1 MNTETMKYYYENGL
15 WDIVRLDKLL
25 AAEKI
30 TKAQYDEITAE
41 ADRK

>member
-15 WDIVRLDKLL
+15 WDISRLDKLL

-30 TKAQYDEITAE
+30 TKEQYEEITNG
-41 ADRK
+41 K